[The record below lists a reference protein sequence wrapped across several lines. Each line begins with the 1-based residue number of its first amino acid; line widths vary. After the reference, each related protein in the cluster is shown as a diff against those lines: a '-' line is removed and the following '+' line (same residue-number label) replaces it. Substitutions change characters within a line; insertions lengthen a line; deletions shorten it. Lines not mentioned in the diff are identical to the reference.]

1 MKPTDKILNANKT
14 SFDLTVRSARWI
26 STNGLK
32 LFLQFYY
39 SKTPMFELPP
49 GWVPYYV
56 EWVLSFPRA
65 PLGTISIQVWSTAC
79 ATAIALIGE
88 LLAASLAYAR
98 TRKAQA
104 VPAASG
110 STADASKKAQ

>member
-1 MKPTDKILNANKT
+1 
-14 SFDLTVRSARWI
+14 
-26 STNGLK
+26 
-32 LFLQFYY
+32 
-39 SKTPMFELPP
+39 MFELPP